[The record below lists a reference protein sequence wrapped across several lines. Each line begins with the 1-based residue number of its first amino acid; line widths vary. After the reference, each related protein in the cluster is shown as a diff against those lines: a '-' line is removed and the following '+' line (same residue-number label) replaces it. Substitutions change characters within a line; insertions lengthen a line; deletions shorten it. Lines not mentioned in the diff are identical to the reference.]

1 MAKLFSKIQVPTGV
15 VSRNEFPMSNMHVTT
30 HTFMRLGVGTYYQAA
45 PGTKFSY
52 KLSSF
57 TRLNPLSHPVY
68 GSATV
73 KHKLFF
79 VPLKSIFPA
88 WNEFINRTVHNYDS
102 VTAIPTLVPY
112 VWMSDLIMAII
123 GGSNAHPS
131 GYNGAYDFDHGGYKY
146 SFSTYGKFVY
156 NLLVQLGIHPDF
168 TMPKNADYNMPITKL
183 LCLARIYCDYFMNAT
198 YLHSDVVYNRVMQK
212 FKNNA
217 AGNERYDLTDIN
229 SIFTMLWRFYY
240 PNDYF
245 VSAFDNPVGPL
256 NAHEGANI
264 SIKDNTIPSYQDSDK
279 SRVGVTTE
287 NTPVINA
294 ADNNSPNVVSLS
306 QYISN
311 ALNKLTQYFQRHQF
325 VGSRSAE
332 RHLAEWGLSLSE
344 GNEKAIYID
353 GLEYDIMFGDVMSN
367 ADTGGA
373 SLGAYAGKGIG
384 AGEKQFESK
393 SFNDFGY
400 YIEVNYIVP
409 KVGYCQGSSK
419 DSFHQN
425 LLDFFTPDFDNLG
438 MDAVKS
444 AELFVPK
451 KSLFSDGQPVNWSPL
466 HDHVFGFQPRY
477 IEYKHKLDT
486 LSGDFMCD
494 SINAGMD
501 GWHLFRLFSNDSFR
515 TVNSPELHPVHSQT
529 FTRNED
535 SSQYSRIF
543 ATSKIDNFIMNFR
556 YNYSVS
562 APMKSSYDML
572 NFDDI
577 KNKITMALEGQ
588 RDS

>member
-15 VSRNEFPMSNMHVTT
+15 VTRNQFPMSNMHVTT
-30 HTFMRLGVGTYYQAA
+30 HTFMRLGVGTFYQAA
-45 PGTKFSY
+45 PGTKFGY
-52 KLSSF
+52 KLSSY

-88 WNEFINRTVHNYDS
+88 WNEFINRTVHNYDQT
-102 VTAIPTLVPY
+102 TAIPTLVPY
-112 VWMSDLIMAII
+112 VWMSDLIMAVI
-123 GGSNAHPS
+123 GGCDVKAA
-131 GYNGAYDFDHGGYKY
+131 GYVGAYDFDHDGNKY
-146 SFSTYGKFVY
+146 SFQPYGKFVY
-156 NLLVQLGIHPDF
+156 NILIQLGIHPDF
-168 TMPKNADYNMPITKL
+168 TMPSNQDYNFPITKL

-217 AGNERYDLTDIN
+217 AGEERYTLTDIQA
-229 SIFTMLWRFYY
+229 IFTMLWRFYY

-256 NAHEGANI
+256 NTNEGNNIVINDSSLTTHNAAN
-264 SIKDNTIPSYQDSDK
+264 K
-279 SRVGVTTE
+279 SKVYVNTE
-287 NTPVINA
+287 NTPFIRRE
-294 ADNNSPNVVSLS
+294 DDGSNVAVSFT
-306 QYISN
+306 QYIDN
-311 ALNKLTQYFQRHQF
+311 ALKKLTQYFQRHQF
-325 VGSRSAE
+325 VGSRAAE

-344 GNEKAIYID
+344 GNEKSTYID

-367 ADTGGA
+367 ADTSGA

-384 AGEKQFESK
+384 AGEKTFTSK
-393 SFNDFGY
+393 SYNDFGY

-419 DSFHQN
+419 DTFHKN
-425 LLDFFTPDFDNLG
+425 LLDFYTPDFDNMG

-451 KSLFSDGQPVNWSPL
+451 KATFSDGTAVNWTPL
-466 HDHVFGFQPRY
+466 QDSVFGFQPRY
-477 IEYKHKLDT
+477 MEYKHKLDM

-494 SINAGMD
+494 SINTGMD
-501 GWHLFRLFSNDSFR
+501 GWHLFRLFSNDSFKR
-515 TVNSPELHPVHSQT
+515 VNDTDLHPVHTQD
-529 FTRNED
+529 FTRNAD
-535 SSQYSRIF
+535 SMQYSRVF
-543 ATSKIDNFIMNFR
+543 ATNKIDNFIMNFR
-556 YNYSVS
+556 YSYDVS

-572 NFDDI
+572 NFDDV